1 MVAKATSDPEKCARH
16 RRALELAIAWA
27 RDWHSGLNPY
37 SLENALLRLVE
48 EDVPRDQYLELWEEL
63 RQTLR
68 SNPHL
73 QTPEMRALLTDE
85 ELAARGYWWFDPVN
99 L

>member
-1 MVAKATSDPEKCARH
+1 L

-27 RDWHSGLNPY
+27 WDWHPGPNY

-48 EDVPRDQYLELWEEL
+48 EDVPRDPYLELWEEL

-73 QTPEMRALLTDE
+73 QTPKMRALLTDE
-85 ELAARGYWWFDPVN
+85 KLAARGYGWFDPDR
-99 L
+99 